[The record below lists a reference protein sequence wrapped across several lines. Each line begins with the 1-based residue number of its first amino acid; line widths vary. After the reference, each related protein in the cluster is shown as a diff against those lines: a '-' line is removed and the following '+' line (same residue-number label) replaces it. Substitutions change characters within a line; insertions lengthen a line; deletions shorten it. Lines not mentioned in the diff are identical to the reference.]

1 MSIYA
6 IGDLHLSFDDIVEK
20 PMDIFGQSWINH
32 TDNLSRKWIETVSE
46 EDTIII
52 AGDVSW
58 GLKMSEATADFQWI
72 HGLTGKK
79 IVIKGNHDLWW
90 TSVNKLN
97 SIHEDMV
104 FLQNHCYILED
115 GVTAICGTRGWI
127 CPGTDGFT
135 DHDNKIYERELIRL
149 KMSLDEAKKMG
160 AREIVCALH
169 FPPTNDKMQQSGF
182 TEMLSEYGVKICVYG
197 HLHGKEAF
205 KNGLQGNLNGVE
217 YRLVSLDYLEGQPK
231 LVR

>member
-72 HGLTGKK
+72 HCLPGKK

-97 SIHEDMV
+97 RIHEDMV

-149 KMSLDEAKKMG
+149 KMSLDEAKKWEHRKLYAHCTSHRLTIKCSSRALRKCYVSTESRFVFMG
-160 AREIVCALH
+160 ICMEKKHLKMGYKEISTELSIDW
-169 FPPTNDKMQQSGF
+169 FP
-182 TEMLSEYGVKICVYG
+182 
-197 HLHGKEAF
+197 
-205 KNGLQGNLNGVE
+205 
-217 YRLVSLDYLEGQPK
+217 
-231 LVR
+231 